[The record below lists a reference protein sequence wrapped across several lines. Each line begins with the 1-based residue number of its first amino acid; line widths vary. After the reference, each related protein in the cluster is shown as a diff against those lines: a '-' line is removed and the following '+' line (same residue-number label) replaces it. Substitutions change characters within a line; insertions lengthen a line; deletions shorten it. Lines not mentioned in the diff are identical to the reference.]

1 MGLVSVVLSRYMVLV
16 SCWIIIGFDIIRSE
30 SNLQYTFTAKMQAFL
45 AILLLCFLST
55 RIYSALKQT
64 LPAGTKLNLSTM
76 KDVFPPLI
84 IAFGVF
90 CMYRGRRFLIP
101 DVVEEANNVVVGDSS
116 NATNNDQ
123 LSSVIYASWSWTF
136 WLGETM
142 VMTSFMSNSFEKR
155 SLPLVVA
162 FTVVSLLL
170 SLWLRGRFWRYATL
184 LGFQGAIALLVVM
197 AFPVMEMVL
206 EEIVQEKM
214 RKVGEKIRAH
224 DARVREMLSKKGG
237 Q

>member
-1 MGLVSVVLSRYMVLV
+1 MFDLAHADVLEIMRGLKRHNLILLSIL
-16 SCWIIIGFDIIRSE
+16 
-30 SNLQYTFTAKMQAFL
+30 QAFL
-45 AILLLCFLST
+45 AILLLVVIST
-55 RIYSALKQT
+55 RIYSALKQS

-76 KDVFPPLI
+76 RDVLSPLT

-90 CMYRGRRFLIP
+90 CMYRGRYFVVR
-101 DVVEEANNVVVGDSS
+101 VVEEANNDMIGDST
-116 NATNNDQ
+116 TN
-123 LSSVIYASWSWTF
+123 WSWTF
-136 WLGETM
+136 WLGETL
-142 VMTSFMSNSFEKR
+142 VMTCFLSNSFEKR
-155 SLPLVVA
+155 SPALVVA

-170 SLWLRGRFWRYATL
+170 SLWFRGQFWRYATL
-184 LGFQGAIALLVVM
+184 LGFQAAIALLVVM

-224 DARVREMLSKKGG
+224 DARVREMLNRQNG

>member
-1 MGLVSVVLSRYMVLV
+1 
-16 SCWIIIGFDIIRSE
+16 
-30 SNLQYTFTAKMQAFL
+30 
-45 AILLLCFLST
+45 
-55 RIYSALKQT
+55 
-64 LPAGTKLNLSTM
+64 
-76 KDVFPPLI
+76 
-84 IAFGVF
+84 
-90 CMYRGRRFLIP
+90 
-101 DVVEEANNVVVGDSS
+101 
-116 NATNNDQ
+116 
-123 LSSVIYASWSWTF
+123 
-136 WLGETM
+136 M

-170 SLWLRGRFWRYATL
+170 SLWLRGQFWRYATL